1 MDEKIDMDF
10 AEWTI
15 WALKEKDIDRF
26 IKLLMEREE
35 FSKKLCKKAHI
46 MSPDEAKD
54 ALKREE
60 EVLTRLESEKTRVI
74 HELDELSLCVKAV
87 RAYKARFPIPPMPDY
102 FINKNKFT

>member
-35 FSKKLCKKAHI
+35 FSKEFCKKAHI
-46 MSPDEAKD
+46 MSPDEARDRK
-54 ALKREE
+54 
-60 EVLTRLESEKTRVI
+60 
-74 HELDELSLCVKAV
+74 
-87 RAYKARFPIPPMPDY
+87 
-102 FINKNKFT
+102 